1 MKLKF
6 IHIIIFLMVL
16 LYGLNYAIF
25 EKKLFFNE
33 ILSLTGFVIFLKYSL
48 KKNLILQIPRLDIF
62 YLLVFF
68 WSLCGFY
75 IFFSLFF
82 KTNWYFY
89 FRHFVIF
96 YSTFTFFIAFFWKDQ
111 FLQFMQKIRKTFT
124 LIILLLIPTYP
135 PTYEGRL
142 LDRYSG
148 SVFFPFFFK
157 KIRFSAYLILLML
170 NFAYAYFFQSFTG
183 TLMAILIFFIMI
195 IPNYSVF
202 RLLFITA
209 FISFISLFIYLSPNL
224 AKYSEG
230 AKGSNL
236 FGNQERVY
244 QSSKI
249 LSADLNSSWRMV
261 YWYRIVVVNF
271 PQNLLGI
278 GFGTPYLPYQEGKNT
293 AESNY
298 DDEHDAH
305 LTGTHNSYITIFAR
319 LGILAIVFFFALYT
333 IILKE
338 FYRFKQYY
346 IANNH
351 ILFFIGFFAISIIAL
366 FNPTLETPTYAGT
379 YWFFLGLVA
388 KSIHERRV
396 SYENT
401 PNS

>member
-1 MKLKF
+1 MRLKF
-6 IHIIIFLMVL
+6 VHIIVFLMFL
-16 LYGLNYAIF
+16 LYGLNYTIF
-25 EKKLFFNE
+25 ERKFFFNE
-33 ILSLTGFVIFLKYSL
+33 ILSLIGFIILLRYSL
-48 KKNLILQIPRLDIF
+48 KKDFKLHVPRLDLF
-62 YLLVFF
+62 KLLMFF
-68 WSLCGFY
+68 WALCGFY
-75 IFFSLFF
+75 IFVSLFF

-96 YSTFTFFIAFFWKDQ
+96 YSTFTFFIAFFWKDY
-111 FLQFMQKIRKTFT
+111 FLHFMQKIRKKFT

-135 PTYEGRL
+135 PSYEGRL

-157 KIRFSAYLILLML
+157 KIRFSAYIILLIL
-170 NFAYAYFFQSFTG
+170 NFAYAYFFQSLTG
-183 TLMAILIFFIMI
+183 TLMAILVFIMMI
-195 IPNYSVF
+195 IPSYSVF

-236 FGNQERVY
+236 FGNQEKVY

-249 LSADLNSSWRMV
+249 LSADPNSSWRMV
-261 YWYRIVVVNF
+261 YWYRIVVERF
-271 PQNLLGI
+271 PENLLGI
-278 GFGTPYLPYQEGKNT
+278 GFGTPYLPYQEGKDT

-319 LGILAIVFFFALYT
+319 LGVLALVFFFVLYT
-333 IILKE
+333 IVLKE

-388 KSIHERRV
+388 KSIYERRLQ
-396 SYENT
+396 YENS

>member
-1 MKLKF
+1 MKLKV
-6 IHIIIFLMVL
+6 IHTIIFLMIL

-33 ILSLTGFVIFLKYSL
+33 ILSLIGFVIFLKYSL
-48 KKNLILQIPRLDIF
+48 KKNLTLRIPRLDIF
-62 YLLVFF
+62 YLLLFF
-68 WSLCGFY
+68 WALCGFY
-75 IFFSLFF
+75 IFISLFF

-111 FLQFMQKIRKTFT
+111 FLAFMQKIRKKFM
-124 LIILLLIPTYP
+124 LIILFLIPTYP

-142 LDRYSG
+142 LERYSG
-148 SVFFPFFFK
+148 SVFFPFFFE
-157 KIRFSAYLILLML
+157 KIRFSAYVILLIL
-170 NFAYAYFFQSFTG
+170 NFIYAYFFQSLTG
-183 TLMAILIFFIMI
+183 TIMAILVFVLMI
-195 IPNYSVF
+195 IPNYSIF
-202 RLLFITA
+202 RLLFFTA
-209 FISFISLFIYLSPNL
+209 FISFITLFIYLSPNL

-230 AKGSNL
+230 ARGSRL

-249 LSADLNSSWRMV
+249 LAADPNSSWRMV
-261 YWYRIVVVNF
+261 YWYRVVVERF
-271 PQNLLGI
+271 PENLLGI
-278 GFGTPYLPYQEGKNT
+278 GFGTPYLPYQEGKDT
-293 AESNY
+293 AESDN

-305 LTGTHNSYITIFAR
+305 LTGTHNSYITIFTR
-319 LGILAIVFFFALYT
+319 LGVLVLVFFFALYT

-346 IANNH
+346 IANHH
-351 ILFFIGFFAISIIAL
+351 IVFFIGFFAISIIAL

-388 KSIHERRV
+388 KSIHERRFAN
-396 SYENT
+396 ENS
-401 PNS
+401 PNT